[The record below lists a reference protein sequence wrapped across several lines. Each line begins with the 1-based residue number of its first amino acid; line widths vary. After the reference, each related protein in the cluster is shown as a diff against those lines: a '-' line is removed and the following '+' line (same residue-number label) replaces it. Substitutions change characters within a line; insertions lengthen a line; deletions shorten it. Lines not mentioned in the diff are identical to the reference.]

1 MCLQEKKKSDK
12 VVYDSEE
19 RAFWRTRRPGQAN
32 CLEQH
37 IQVTLLSKNLE
48 KLIELESITL
58 NLA

>member
-19 RAFWRTRRPGQAN
+19 RAFWRIRRPGQAN

-37 IQVTLLSKNLE
+37 IQVHILTRKSE
-48 KLIELESITL
+48 KLKG
-58 NLA
+58 